1 MFLKDQE
8 KFLFKPKKIEVKYKG
23 PKPPL
28 RVLYYPIKK
37 DLSKVKGGAQNPLRA
52 LRYPFKISWR

>member
-1 MFLKDQE
+1 
-8 KFLFKPKKIEVKYKG
+8 VKYKG